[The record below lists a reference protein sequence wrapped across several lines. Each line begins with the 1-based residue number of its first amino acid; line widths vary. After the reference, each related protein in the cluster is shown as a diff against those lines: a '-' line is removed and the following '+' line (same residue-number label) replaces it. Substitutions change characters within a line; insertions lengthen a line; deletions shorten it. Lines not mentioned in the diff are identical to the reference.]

1 MRTLPDIREEI
12 DRIDKEIV
20 KLFQER
26 MDCSK
31 EVAEYKKATNTAI
44 YDRKREE
51 EKKVA
56 LCDYVEDEYIKKTV
70 SELFSQIMSLSR
82 KYQYHNL
89 EQRDRY
95 IENYFQRVPK
105 LEMYDDTRVVHQG
118 VPGAYSQK
126 ALLQF
131 FGEGIDH
138 YHVKTFKEVALA
150 LNNGDADYG
159 VLPIENSSAGNVD
172 GIYDILLENDVC
184 IVGEEIIKIDHALL
198 GVPGSKL
205 EDIKVVYSHPQA
217 LMQCKKYLAKS
228 SAKKISLNNTAEAA
242 KKVKEDGDKT
252 QAAIAGEWVADMY
265 GLDILDKK
273 LNHEE
278 NNSTRFV
285 IISKKRQYTEDA
297 QKISISFAL
306 PHETGTLYN
315 ILSHFIFNDLSMTNI
330 ESVPLPNRQWEY
342 RFFIDLTG
350 NLNSSSVKNAL
361 KGIREE
367 VTDFKILGNY

>member
-1 MRTLPDIREEI
+1 MRELPEIRVDI

-20 KLFQER
+20 TLFQER
-26 MDCSK
+26 MDCAK
-31 EVAEYKKATNTAI
+31 EVAEYKKMTNTAI
-44 YDRKREE
+44 YDKKREE
-51 EKKVA
+51 EKKTEI
-56 LCDYVEDEYIKKTV
+56 CSYVQDEYIKKTV

-82 KYQYHNL
+82 KYQYHTL
-89 EQRDRY
+89 DQRDRY

-105 LEMYDDTRVVHQG
+105 LEMYSDTRVVHQG

-126 ALLQF
+126 ALIQF

-150 LNNGDADYG
+150 LSNGDADYG
-159 VLPIENSSAGNVD
+159 VLPIENSSAGNVE

-184 IVGEEIIKIDHALL
+184 IVGEEIVKIDHALL
-198 GVPGSKL
+198 GIPGSKL

-217 LMQCKKYLAKS
+217 LMQCKKYLAQS

-242 KKVKEDGDKT
+242 KKVREDGDKT

-265 GLDILDKK
+265 GLEILDRK
-273 LNHEE
+273 LNHEA

-306 PHETGTLYN
+306 PHESGTLYN
-315 ILSHFIFNDLSMTNI
+315 ILSHFIFNDLNMTNI

-342 RFFIDLTG
+342 RFFIDFTG
-350 NLNSSSVKNAL
+350 NLNSSAVKNAL

>member
-51 EKKVA
+51 EKKAA